1 MFRIFLLDQG
11 IPTIF
16 THTPPNHLYNPEYP
30 DVVTYKSYDIKSELR
45 FYICLPT
52 WKKSKKFNLKIWT
65 QTSPITLM
73 LPLKIELPSMMRTRH
88 VGNHF

>member
-30 DVVTYKSYDIKSELR
+30 DVVTYKSYDVKSELR

-52 WKKSKKFNLKIWT
+52 
-65 QTSPITLM
+65 
-73 LPLKIELPSMMRTRH
+73 
-88 VGNHF
+88 